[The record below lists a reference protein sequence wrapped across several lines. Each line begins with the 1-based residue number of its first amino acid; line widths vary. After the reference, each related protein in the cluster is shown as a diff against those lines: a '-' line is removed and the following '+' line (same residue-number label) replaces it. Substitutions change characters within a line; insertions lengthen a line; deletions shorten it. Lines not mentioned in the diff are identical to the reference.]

1 MVDVETE
8 GGIEFGAVILGPAY
22 SEAADQMRVRFNDG
36 LEDDWPLE
44 DFRTPAGM

>member
-22 SEAADQMRVRFNDG
+22 SE
-36 LEDDWPLE
+36 
-44 DFRTPAGM
+44 